1 MHPGV
6 FCHYKSSYPLLRES
20 LFEQKTKIS
29 KMKREHSLLRIV
41 IVLMIVV
48 TQFTCQQ
55 SETTI
60 SKEPPGEMGEMD
72 RNSLPIKEPIR
83 ETYKELDARNAKAPA
98 RFDVKAPKG
107 APNVVVVLIDDI
119 GFGAS
124 RAFGGP
130 INMPTLDRLAASG
143 LKYNRF
149 HTTALCSPTRV
160 ALLTGYNHHSNNA
173 GSIMETGTAFPGNTG
188 VRPQSITPM
197 AEVLRQNGFS
207 TAAFGKYH
215 ETPPWEIS
223 VSGSL
228 DRWPTHS
235 GFDKFY
241 GFIGGETNQW
251 APLVYDGTTQ
261 VELPKDPKYHF
272 TTDMTNQAIS
282 WVRFQQGLTP
292 DKPFFIYFATG
303 ACHAPHHAPKE
314 WIDKY
319 KGKFDDGW
327 DKLRQE
333 TLENQKK
340 LGLLPQNAKLAPKPT
355 DIKDWD
361 KLSADEK
368 KLFARQMETYAGFG
382 EHTDHEVGRLVSAIE
397 DLGEMDNTLFLFV
410 VGDNGSSAEGQMNGM
425 YNEMSYFNGIPETV
439 TDMLKHY
446 AEWGDPSTYPHMAA
460 GWAVA
465 LDAPF
470 SWTKQVA
477 SDFGGTRNGM
487 VVHWPAGIKA
497 KGEVRSQFTHVIDIA
512 PTVFEACKVPAP
524 KTVNGI
530 QQDPIEG
537 TSFLY
542 SFDDGGAKEKHT
554 VQYFEM
560 FGNRSIYSD
569 GWYARTIHRA
579 AWNQK
584 PYTSLDKDKW
594 ELYNSNEDFSL
605 STDVAGQNAD
615 KLKELQ
621 KLFMKEAEKY
631 HVLPIDDRLLERSDA
646 KTVGRPTVMDG
657 RNSVTLGE
665 GMKGM
670 GVDIFISTRNTSYS
684 ITTDVDVS
692 ASGNGVIVCQ
702 GGRFGGFSFY
712 LKSGKPAF
720 TYNYLGSQ
728 SYDVVSN
735 QALKAGKHILVFDFK
750 YDGGGLG
757 KGGLATITVDGNK
770 VGEGR
775 IEKTQPGIFSV
786 DDLADVGTD
795 EGTWVANYGTAAKF
809 NGTLNKVTIK
819 IDNKQTAMDTRKEND
834 LIKQVA
840 LKSD

>member
-1 MHPGV
+1 MRFSILLV
-6 FCHYKSSYPLLRES
+6 FIATLILG
-20 LFEQKTKIS
+20 
-29 KMKREHSLLRIV
+29 
-41 IVLMIVV
+41 
-48 TQFTCQQ
+48 CQQ
-55 SETTI
+55 SDTNQM
-60 SKEPPGEMGEMD
+60 KEPARTMGGID
-72 RNSLPIKEPIR
+72 RSTLPIKEPAR
-83 ETYKELDARNAKAPA
+83 QTYKELDARNAKAPE
-98 RFDVKAPKG
+98 RFEVKAPDG

-124 RAFGGP
+124 AAFGGP
-130 INMPTLDRLAASG
+130 IHMPTLDKLASNG

-160 ALLTGYNHHSNNA
+160 GLLTGYNHHSNNA

-197 AEVLRQNGFS
+197 AEVLRQNGYS

-261 VELPKDPKYHF
+261 VEVPHDPNYHF

-282 WVRFQQGLTP
+282 WVRFQQALTP
-292 DKPFFIYFATG
+292 DKPFFIYFAPG

-319 KGKFDDGW
+319 KGKFDAGW
-327 DKLRQE
+327 DKLRE
-333 TLENQKK
+333 ESLERQKK
-340 LGLLPQNAKLAPKPT
+340 LGVVPQNAKLAPKPT
-355 DIKDWD
+355 DINDWE

-368 KLFARQMETYAGFG
+368 HLFAHQMEVYAGFA
-382 EHTDHEVGRLVSAIE
+382 EHTDNEVGRLVGAIE
-397 DLGEMDNTLFLFV
+397 DLGRMDNTLFLYV
-410 VGDNGSSAEGQMNGM
+410 VGDNGASAEGQMSGVF
-425 YNEMSYFNGIPETV
+425 NEMTYFNGVQETV
-439 TDMLKHY
+439 QDMLKHY
-446 AEWGDPSTYPHMAA
+446 NEWGGPSTYPHYSA

-487 VVHWPAGIKA
+487 VAHWPARIKS
-497 KGEVRSQFTHVIDIA
+497 KGEVRSQFSHVIDIA
-512 PTVFEACKVPAP
+512 PTVFEATGIPAP
-524 KTVNGI
+524 RMVNGF

-542 SFDDGGAKEKHT
+542 SFDDASAKEKHS

-560 FGNRSIYSD
+560 FGNRAIYSD

-584 PYTSLDKDKW
+584 PYASLADDKW

-605 STDVAGQNAD
+605 STDVAAQNPD

-621 KLFMKEAEKY
+621 SLFMSEGEKY
-631 HVLPIDDRLLERSDA
+631 HVLPIDDRLLERLDA
-646 KTVGRPTVMDG
+646 ASVGRPTIMEG
-657 RNSVTLGE
+657 RKSVTLGE

-684 ITTDVDVS
+684 ITAEAEVS

-712 LKSGKPAF
+712 VKGGKPMFA
-720 TYNYLGSQ
+720 YNYLGLESYNVSSSQ
-728 SYDVVSN
+728 T
-735 QALKAGKHILVFDFK
+735 LKPGKHTIIFDFA

-757 KGGLATITVDGNK
+757 KGGKGTITVDGK
-770 VGEGR
+770 KSGEGR

-795 EGTWVANYGTAAKF
+795 DGTWVANYGSSAKF
-809 NGTLNKVTIK
+809 NGKLGKVTIAVK
-819 IDNKQTAMDTRKEND
+819 
-834 LIKQVA
+834 
-840 LKSD
+840 